1 MNQGGQEMQKIQL
14 VAVGVF
20 MGFVVAMASGGLSM
34 VRAQQQGPSPAEAQ
48 AALNRE
54 LVILDQ
60 MRPQVAQLQ
69 ANLKMTSQ
77 MPMTPTDTAIQ
88 KELTVMSTECY
99 HLWQA
104 DNGLTTV
111 MQMELQMGAHNK

>member
-1 MNQGGQEMQKIQL
+1 MQKIQL
-14 VAVGVF
+14 IAVGVF

-54 LVILDQ
+54 QAILDQ
-60 MRPQVAQLQ
+60 MKPQIAQLQ
-69 ANLKMTSQ
+69 ANMKVTSQ
-77 MPMTPTDTAIQ
+77 MPMTSADTAIQ
-88 KELTVMSTECY
+88 NELTVMSTECY

-111 MQMELQMGAHNK
+111 MQQELRMGAHNK